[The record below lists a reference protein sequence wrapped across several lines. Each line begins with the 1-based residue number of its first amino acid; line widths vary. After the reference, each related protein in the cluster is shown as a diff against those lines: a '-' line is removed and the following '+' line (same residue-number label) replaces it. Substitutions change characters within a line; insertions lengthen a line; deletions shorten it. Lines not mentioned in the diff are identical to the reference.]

1 VDKVLEGHKATEM
14 QGITRKINTENHVR
28 IRNVCHG
35 MKWKALEDMERHR
48 IAQKK
53 DTEKIGE

>member
-14 QGITRKINTENHVR
+14 HGITRKIDTENRGR
-28 IRNVCHG
+28 IRNVCHE
-35 MKWKALEDMERHR
+35 MKWKTLEDMERHR

-53 DTEKIGE
+53 DTEKI